1 MEQRDIEIFLTL
13 AEELHF
19 GRTAE
24 RLHVSTARVSQTI
37 KKLERRVG
45 APLFERT
52 SRQVALT
59 PIGRRL
65 DDDLRPAYQQ
75 IREGVDRAI
84 AAARGVEGEL
94 RVGFIGTAVGQ
105 FLHQAGEIFHARHPA
120 CQVQIR
126 EARYSDFLE
135 LLRAGEIDVVLVPV
149 PVNEPDLVS
158 SPVLFREPSVLAVSA
173 RHPLARRASV
183 GLEDLAADKVL
194 RPRSIPDYMDESLV
208 PQQTPSGKPIER
220 GADFGTVQEMLSLIG
235 AGKGIFPVPAHARS
249 YDTRP
254 DISYIPIRD
263 GRPRERRLIWRATAE
278 TNRIRAFTQAVRDL
292 VAARANPLVDPDA
305 VRRRLADA
313 LRLAGT
319 SARSRPARSR
329 MFAMAGVTTGARA
342 GPAGRQRS
350 QERGRACR
358 WRGGG
363 RSAGICPS

>member
-65 DDDLRPAYQQ
+65 DDDLRPAYRQ

-84 AAARGVEGEL
+84 AAARGVEGVL

-135 LLRAGEIDVVLVPV
+135 LLRPGTHSPGAPRWAWKTWPPTRSCGPV
-149 PVNEPDLVS
+149 PYPTTWTRAWSPSKHPAASPSNAARTSAPSRRCSPSLAPAKAYSRCPPTRAATTRGRTSATSRSGTGGPGNAGSSAAPPQKPTGSAPSPKPSAIS
-158 SPVLFREPSVLAVSA
+158 SP
-173 RHPLARRASV
+173 RAQIRWS
-183 GLEDLAADKVL
+183 
-194 RPRSIPDYMDESLV
+194 
-208 PQQTPSGKPIER
+208 TP
-220 GADFGTVQEMLSLIG
+220 MLC
-235 AGKGIFPVPAHARS
+235 
-249 YDTRP
+249 
-254 DISYIPIRD
+254 
-263 GRPRERRLIWRATAE
+263 
-278 TNRIRAFTQAVRDL
+278 
-292 VAARANPLVDPDA
+292 
-305 VRRRLADA
+305 ADA
-313 LRLAGT
+313 
-319 SARSRPARSR
+319 
-329 MFAMAGVTTGARA
+329 
-342 GPAGRQRS
+342 
-350 QERGRACR
+350 
-358 WRGGG
+358 
-363 RSAGICPS
+363 